1 MVRKSISNKSC
12 FLPPWFNE
20 RIRYQPTQNPPG
32 DFLRGFFL
40 VCTLWAGHIRNEL
53 AKKVDC
59 RKPVPTGVA
68 QFVQSSPINGAFC
81 PKKSTAVNQL
91 LRESQNLSTPL
102 AALID
107 GQIIGV
113 CGLRTNPQPR
123 LQHWANLGMSVSK
136 KYWRQGVGTA
146 LMEAA
151 IRFAKSIK
159 LESITLEVRSDNHAA
174 IALYEKF
181 GFEKYALF
189 PRHFYIRGVC
199 FDAHFMR
206 LQL

>member
-1 MVRKSISNKSC
+1 MARKSISNKSC

-68 QFVQSSPINGAFC
+68 QFVQSSPINGPFC

-91 LRESQNLSTPL
+91 LRESQNLSAPPRAIFSSKRNIWPAQPHPPSYTSATTSTELHQRSHFHRNKPAAASTAATVHTPGY
-102 AALID
+102 D
-107 GQIIGV
+107 
-113 CGLRTNPQPR
+113 
-123 LQHWANLGMSVSK
+123 S
-136 KYWRQGVGTA
+136 
-146 LMEAA
+146 
-151 IRFAKSIK
+151 
-159 LESITLEVRSDNHAA
+159 
-174 IALYEKF
+174 
-181 GFEKYALF
+181 
-189 PRHFYIRGVC
+189 
-199 FDAHFMR
+199 
-206 LQL
+206 